1 MPGERRTSS
10 GEEDFGPGAG
20 SGPKDLFRWVV
31 KDRVIGMARPSSEDL
46 AALASSGVRHVIS
59 LTSQPLER
67 ELLNRHGITGI
78 HMPVTDMSAPSPGE
92 ITRFVEEL
100 TRLVDDGHKVAVH
113 CGAGLGRTG
122 TMLACYLVSRGMS
135 AEEALN
141 EVRRRRP
148 GSVESRVQEEAVRE
162 YERSLEA

>member
-1 MPGERRTSS
+1 MRGRRKTKS
-10 GEEDFGPGAG
+10 GDEDFGPSAG
-20 SGPKDLFRWVV
+20 SGPKDLFSWVV
-31 KDRVIGMARPSSEDL
+31 KDRVIGMGRPSSEDL
-46 AALASSGVRHVIS
+46 AALASCGVSHVIS
-59 LTSQPLER
+59 LTVQPMER

-78 HMPVTDMSAPSPGE
+78 HIPVMDMSAPSPAE

-100 TRLVDDGHKVAVH
+100 ARLVDEGHKVAVH

-135 AEEALN
+135 ADEALS
-141 EVRRRRP
+141 EVRSQRP

-162 YERSLEA
+162 FERFIGA